1 MRTIKVEFTEAE
13 INALVNQICE
23 MAENTNK
30 CHEKSGHSFINKFND
45 ELSFHVKVLINDECN
60 SRYVSTDI
68 QLITVEGF
76 YPVESNINYEVE
88 DKVNKALIAE
98 FHKNN

>member
-1 MRTIKVEFTEAE
+1 MRTLKVEFTEDE
-13 INALVNQICE
+13 INTLVNQICE
-23 MAENTNK
+23 RAENNEK
-30 CHEKSGHSFINKFND
+30 CHEKSGDKFINKFND
-45 ELSFHVKVLINDECN
+45 ELLFYVKVLINDECD

-98 FHKNN
+98 FHKNK